1 MKNIWDW
8 LKQINSIKAD
18 PNSFSDKDWELWNSY
33 MIHRFMSMN
42 INFLDIVNEVQTI
55 PPQNKKEIYTIYR
68 EFIPKNNKWNKYI
81 KSSVKQPNKDL
92 IDKLSSIWECSKSE
106 AKTYVNILESDKL
119 IHILTRVGIDKK
131 ESNKL
136 IKLVK

>member
-1 MKNIWDW
+1 MKNVWDW

-42 INFLDIVNEVQTI
+42 SSFLDIVNEVQTI
-55 PPQNKKEIYTIYR
+55 LPQNKKEIYTIYR

-81 KSSVKQPNKDL
+81 KSSIKQPNKDL
-92 IDKLSSIWECSKSE
+92 INYLS
-106 AKTYVNILESDKL
+106 N
-119 IHILTRVGIDKK
+119 
-131 ESNKL
+131 
-136 IKLVK
+136 

>member
-42 INFLDIVNEVQTI
+42 SDFLELVNEAQKL
-55 PPQNKKEIYTIYR
+55 PPTSKKEIYSIYR
-68 EFIPKNNKWNKYI
+68 EYVPKNNKWNKYI
-81 KSSVKQPNKDL
+81 KSNIKKHN
-92 IDKLSSIWECSKSE
+92 DKLLIHLSEYWECSRNE
-106 AKTYVNILESDKL
+106 VREYLNFLGNDEVLR
-119 IHILTRVGIDKK
+119 ILTSIGLNQK
-131 ESNKL
+131 E
-136 IKLVK
+136 IKPLLK

>member
-8 LKQINSIKAD
+8 LKQINNIKAD

-33 MIHRFMSMN
+33 MIHRFMSMDR
-42 INFLDIVNEVQTI
+42 NFLPIVNEVQTI

-81 KSSVKQPNKDL
+81 KSSVKQPNSDL
-92 IDKLSSIWECSKSE
+92 IIKLSDILECSKSE
-106 AKTYVNILESDKL
+106 AKTYLNILESDEL
-119 IHILTRVGIDKK
+119 IHILNRVGIDNKELKK
-131 ESNKL
+131 LLK
-136 IKLVK
+136 